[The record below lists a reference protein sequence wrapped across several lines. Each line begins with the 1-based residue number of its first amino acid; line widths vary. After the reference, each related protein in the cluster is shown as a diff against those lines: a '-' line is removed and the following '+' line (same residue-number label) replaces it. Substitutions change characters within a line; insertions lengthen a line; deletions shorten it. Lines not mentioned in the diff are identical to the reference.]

1 MKILITTDWYQ
12 PVINGVVTS
21 VVNLANGLS
30 AQGHEVRILTLSCD
44 HLSHRI
50 GNVIYMGSAGAGRV
64 YPNARF
70 CPLPT
75 GQCFQ
80 ELIEWRPDIV
90 HSQCEFSTFLMAK
103 RIAWRCSCPLV
114 HTYHTVYE
122 DFTHYFSHSVSIGKR
137 EAAAFSREVLNKTDA
152 VIVPTAKI
160 RDMLHRYGVKVPISV
175 IPSGLEL
182 TQFRQKNEDAEA
194 LRSSLG
200 IKSGETVLLY
210 LGRLAQEKNID
221 ELLRL
226 LKGQSDPNL
235 RLLLVGDGPYR
246 PQLERKAQELRL
258 GDRVIFAGMVNH
270 AEVARY
276 YGAGDIFVS
285 ASHSETQGLTYQ
297 EAMAA
302 GLPLLCHED
311 ACLADVIQDGVN
323 GMTYGSDEEFSEKL
337 QRLLVDKICCRTL
350 GAAAR
355 ETAFSQFSTEK
366 FAENVLNEYRV
377 VLQSKHP
384 ERELPA

>member
-21 VVNLANGLS
+21 VVNLANGLT
-30 AQGHEVRILTLSCD
+30 AQGHEVRILTLSRD
-44 HLSHRI
+44 HHSHRI
-50 GNVIYMGSAGAGRV
+50 GNVIYMGSANADRI

-70 CPLPT
+70 RPLPA

-122 DFTHYFSHSVSIGKR
+122 DFTHYFSHSVAIGKR
-137 EAAAFSREVLNKTDA
+137 EAAVFSREILNKTDA

-160 RDMLHRYGVKVPISV
+160 KEMLQHYGVRVPMTV

-182 TQFRQKNEDAEA
+182 SQFQQQNRDAEA
-194 LRSSLG
+194 LRTSLG
-200 IKSGETVLLY
+200 IKRGEAVLLY

-226 LKGQSDPNL
+226 LKGQSTPNL
-235 RLLLVGDGPYR
+235 RLLLVGDGPDR
-246 PQLERKAQELRL
+246 SRLEYKVHELSL
-258 GDRVIFAGMVNH
+258 DDRVIFAGMVNH
-270 AEVARY
+270 TEVARY
-276 YGAGDIFVS
+276 YGVGDVFVS

-311 ACLADVIQDGVN
+311 ACLADVVQDGVN
-323 GMTYGSDEEFSEKL
+323 GMTYGSDAEFSEKL
-337 QRLLVDKICCRTL
+337 QRLLADGNYRRTL
-350 GAAAR
+350 GDAAR
-355 ETAFSQFSTEK
+355 ETAFSQFSTER
-366 FAENVLNEYRV
+366 FAEKAVNEYKA
-377 VLQSKHP
+377 VLRSKYP
-384 ERELPA
+384 ERDYTA